1 MKLRDVLFI
10 ALIIFV
16 TFILLIPTLLGSIGA
31 TPPGDLR
38 NIAKLYLYLTYNIFN
53 KSFWTAS
60 PEAVTAI
67 VWDYRGLDTLYE
79 TMVFYTAII
88 AALMLY
94 SEILGQRDVVG
105 GIGLSFIVKRGFSIA
120 LLAIIAVGFSTVL
133 HGMLTPGGGFQG
145 GAIVA
150 VAPVIALIVFSRKL
164 FDYSKLSYRFLVAL
178 RSLALTGIVLVPLI
192 PLALTLGNGFI
203 FQNQVKTSASF
214 SYPSTI
220 IDVPMGGSLLL
231 LNLFEG
237 IAVFTAFM
245 LAFIVLLYSEDLS
258 KKPLEGEDIGY

>member
-1 MKLRDVLFI
+1 MKLRNIFFI
-10 ALIIFV
+10 ALIAFI
-16 TFILLIPTLLGSIGA
+16 TFILLIPTLLGSIGVI
-31 TPPGDLR
+31 PPKDVR
-38 NIAKLYLYLTYNIFN
+38 DIAKLYLYLTYNQYN
-53 KSFWTAS
+53 RSLWAAT

-94 SEILGQRDVVG
+94 SEILGYRDTVG
-105 GIGLSFIVKRGFSIA
+105 GIGLSFIVKRGFSIV
-120 LLAIIAVGFSTVL
+120 LLAIIAVGFSTIL

-150 VAPVIALIVFSRKL
+150 VAPVIGIIVFSRRI
-164 FDYSKLSYRFLVAL
+164 FDYSKLSYKYLVAL
-178 RSLALTGIVLVPLI
+178 RSIALIGIVLTPLI
-192 PLALTLGNGFI
+192 PIIVTLGNAFI
-203 FQNQVKTSASF
+203 FQNQVKVLARF

-220 IDVPMGGSLLL
+220 IDVPMGGSLTF
-231 LNLFEG
+231 LNTFEG

-245 LAFIVLLYSEDLS
+245 LAFLILLYSEDLS